1 MPAPRQ
7 QDDDMFGLVSLTP
20 AVLTQIT
27 SAAVGRAV
35 RPASTRVTPIP
46 YDWGSPATAG
56 LWRVDVSGQP
66 FPAPG
71 HDARAAGP
79 VSYTYFVKLLRHPR
93 RWPGLA
99 HLPDQAS
106 RDEFVGFF
114 PWRFE
119 LDMVECGIGDVL
131 PAGMRT
137 PWLHH
142 VTRADGDHLGL
153 WWEFVTERPAPWDL
167 ADYRR
172 AAFLLGRLAA
182 RRQDGAD
189 VNRLLPPVCRQAHPS
204 GSSLRFFTER
214 RVLRGVLPVL
224 RAGKIWDHPLASV
237 ALRQSGD
244 MSLPADML
252 ALAGRLPGVLDMLD
266 RLPQTY
272 AHGDAS
278 PQNLLLPD
286 NQPGTIAVIDWGFG
300 SLLPIGFDLGQ
311 LLVGLAHAGRSDP
324 AALPDIDAAIFP
336 AYLDGL
342 AAEDYRAAPAQVR
355 AGYLGALAARS
366 ALSALPLE
374 LLSRPLAKDAEAEF
388 LHRLRLT
395 RALIGLTAGITSAE
409 PEFAGGREGPTKPL
423 ALHDRPEEPAGPAG
437 VVAQGSGNA
446 GGTPDSQD
454 GDHQVAQGG
463 HDARAAGGADLRAV
477 FIESRG
483 HGPSAGGLRSPS
495 GRG

>member
-1 MPAPRQ
+1 
-7 QDDDMFGLVSLTP
+7 
-20 AVLTQIT
+20 
-27 SAAVGRAV
+27 
-35 RPASTRVTPIP
+35 
-46 YDWGSPATAG
+46 

-66 FPAPG
+66 SQAPG
-71 HDARAAGP
+71 HDAPAAGP

-119 LDMVECGIGDVL
+119 LDMYECGIADVL
-131 PAGMRT
+131 PARMRT
-137 PWLHH
+137 PRLHH
-142 VTRADGDHLGL
+142 AKRTDGDHLGL
-153 WWEFVTERPAPWDL
+153 WWEFVSERAAPWDL

-182 RRQDGAD
+182 RRRDGAD

-214 RVLRGVLPVL
+214 RVPLVL
-224 RAGKIWDHPLASV
+224 RALRAGQIWDHPLANA

-244 MSLPADML
+244 MALRADML
-252 ALAGRLPGVLDMLD
+252 ALADRIPRVLDMLD
-266 RLPQTY
+266 ELPQTY

-286 NQPGTIAVIDWGFG
+286 NQPGTIVVIDWGFG

-324 AALPDIDAAIFP
+324 SALPDIDAAIFP
-336 AYLDGL
+336 AYLEGL
-342 AAEDYRAAPAQVR
+342 AAEDYPAAPAQVR
-355 AGYLGALAARS
+355 AGYLGSLAARS

-374 LLSRPLAKDAEAEF
+374 LLSRPPAKDTQAEF
-388 LHRLRLT
+388 LYRLRLT
-395 RALIGLTAGITSAE
+395 RALIAITADITSAGE
-409 PEFAGGREGPTKPL
+409 A
-423 ALHDRPEEPAGPAG
+423 
-437 VVAQGSGNA
+437 
-446 GGTPDSQD
+446 
-454 GDHQVAQGG
+454 
-463 HDARAAGGADLRAV
+463 AAGLAGLFGRHP
-477 FIESRG
+477 ILES
-483 HGPSAGGLRSPS
+483 P
-495 GRG
+495 

>member
-1 MPAPRQ
+1 MPALHQ
-7 QDDDMFGLVSLTP
+7 HGDDIVGLASLTP
-20 AVLTQIT
+20 AELAEIT
-27 SAAVGRAV
+27 STAVGCAI
-35 RPASTRVTPIP
+35 RPTRMQAIPIP

-56 LWRVDVSGQP
+56 LWRVVVSGQP
-66 FPAPG
+66 SPAAW
-71 HDARAAGP
+71 HDAQAADP

-93 RWPGLA
+93 LWPGLA

-119 LDMVECGIGDVL
+119 LDMYECGIGEVL

-137 PWLHH
+137 PRLHH
-142 VTRADGDHLGL
+142 VKRAGADHLGL
-153 WWEFVTERPAPWDL
+153 WWEFVTERPAPWQL

-182 RRQDGAD
+182 RRRDGAD

-204 GSSLRFFTER
+204 GSSLRFFAER
-214 RVLRGVLPVL
+214 RVLRGVLPAL
-224 RAGKIWDHPLASV
+224 RAGQIWEHPLASA

-244 MSLPADML
+244 MALPADML

-286 NQPGTIAVIDWGFG
+286 NQPGTVAVIDWGFG

-324 AALPDIDAAIFP
+324 SALPDIDAAIFP
-336 AYLDGL
+336 AYLEGL
-342 AAEDYRAAPAQVR
+342 AAEDYPAAPAQVR
-355 AGYLGALAARS
+355 LGYLGALAARS

-374 LLSRPLAKDAEAEF
+374 LLSRPPAKDAEAEF

-395 RALIGLTAGITSAE
+395 RAMIGITAGITSAE
-409 PEFAGGREGPTKPL
+409 PESASGGR
-423 ALHDRPEEPAGPAG
+423 
-437 VVAQGSGNA
+437 
-446 GGTPDSQD
+446 
-454 GDHQVAQGG
+454 
-463 HDARAAGGADLRAV
+463 
-477 FIESRG
+477 
-483 HGPSAGGLRSPS
+483 
-495 GRG
+495 

>member
-1 MPAPRQ
+1 
-7 QDDDMFGLVSLTP
+7 MFGLASLTP
-20 AVLTQIT
+20 AELAQVT
-27 SAAVGRAV
+27 SAAVGRPV
-35 RPASTRVTPIP
+35 RPASTLVTPIP

-56 LWRVDVSGQP
+56 LWRVVVSGQP
-66 FPAPG
+66 AQAPG
-71 HDARAAGP
+71 HDAQAAGP

-119 LDMVECGIGDVL
+119 LDMLECGIGDVL

-137 PWLHH
+137 PRLHH
-142 VTRADGDHLGL
+142 VKSTDQDHLGL
-153 WWEFVTERPAPWDL
+153 WWEFITERPAPWDL
-167 ADYRR
+167 PGYRR

-182 RRQDGAD
+182 RRRDGAE

-214 RVLRGVLPVL
+214 RVLRGVLPAL
-224 RAGKIWDHPLASV
+224 RAGQIWDHPLAGA

-244 MSLPADML
+244 MALPADML
-252 ALAGRLPGVLDMLD
+252 ELAGRLPPVLDMLD

-286 NQPGTIAVIDWGFG
+286 NQPATIAVIDWGFG

-324 AALPDIDAAIFP
+324 SALPDIDAAIFP

-342 AAEDYRAAPAQVR
+342 AAEDYPAAPAQVR
-355 AGYLGALAARS
+355 LGYLGSLAARS

-374 LLSRPLAKDAEAEF
+374 LLSRPPASNAQAEF

-395 RALIGLTAGITSAE
+395 RAMISLTAGITGAT
-409 PEFAGGREGPTKPL
+409 P
-423 ALHDRPEEPAGPAG
+423 EPA
-437 VVAQGSGNA
+437 
-446 GGTPDSQD
+446 
-454 GDHQVAQGG
+454 
-463 HDARAAGGADLRAV
+463 
-477 FIESRG
+477 
-483 HGPSAGGLRSPS
+483 S
-495 GRG
+495 GRQGPGKVVSTS